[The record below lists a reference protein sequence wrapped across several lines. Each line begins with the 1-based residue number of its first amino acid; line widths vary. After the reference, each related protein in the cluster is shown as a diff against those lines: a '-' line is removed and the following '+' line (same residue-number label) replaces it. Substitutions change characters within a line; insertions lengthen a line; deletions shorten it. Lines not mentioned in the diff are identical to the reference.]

1 MGLLNHALVQ
11 RFMLTGHSIS
21 SFGDIA
27 EERTVRALGLIT
39 LIQLPLRTVVLR
51 GNSCWTP
58 AP

>member
-11 RFMLTGHSIS
+11 RCLLTGHSIS

-39 LIQLPLRTVVLR
+39 LIQLPLRSVVLM
-51 GNSCWTP
+51 G
-58 AP
+58 